1 MGKQWLILTLTL
13 TLTLTLLLPL
23 LAACRP
29 ATAPVA
35 ATTPTLAPDIYNQ
48 VPDTTVYEPGECTVV
63 LEAAAP
69 AHASS
74 TLGGAPSGE
83 IPPGRYEV
91 GVAAGYGSSR
101 WFMLNGVPA
110 PDNWI
115 NSSSVAALEGACASA
130 ANPLVGPTWQVT
142 DYADP
147 RNATGMTTVLL
158 DTTLTAVF
166 AADNTISGSGGCN
179 TYSGAYVLEGEA
191 LSIPGPLAMTMM
203 MCDEEVTAQE
213 TVFLT
218 NLQAVAGFTIF
229 DAEPQLHL
237 LNDKGQVI
245 ILLKQQ

>member
-1 MGKQWLILTLTL
+1 MRKQWLVLTLIF
-13 TLTLTLLLPL
+13 LLPL
-23 LAACRP
+23 MAACNPVTAP
-29 ATAPVA
+29 AAPVA
-35 ATTPTLAPDIYNQ
+35 EATPTPDPDIYNQ
-48 VPDTTVYEPGECTVV
+48 VPDTTVYEPGECTAV
-63 LEAAAP
+63 LDAP
-69 AHASS
+69 APAYASN
-74 TLGGAPSGE
+74 TLSGAPSGE

-91 GVAAGYGSSR
+91 GVAADYGSSL

-110 PDNWI
+110 PNNWI
-115 NSSSVAALEGACASA
+115 NSSSVTSLEGICAPV

-147 RNATGMTTVLL
+147 RNTTGMTNVLM

-166 AADNTISGSGGCN
+166 GADNTISGSGGCN
-179 TYSGAYVLEGEA
+179 TYSGAYVLEGDS
-191 LSIPGPLAMTMM
+191 LSIPGPLATTMM
-203 MCDEEVTAQE
+203 MCAEEVMAQE

-229 DAEPQLHL
+229 DVEPQLHL